1 MRAYKTNLSE
11 APVTT
16 NNSNP
21 TANTAKS
28 FEKRLTQR
36 MVPKRTASIFGS
48 DLMKVF
54 VDRMTGFPGLT

>member
-36 MVPKRTASIFGS
+36 MVPKRTTSNFGS
-48 DLMKVF
+48 DMMKVF
-54 VDRMTGFPGLT
+54 AGGITGLT